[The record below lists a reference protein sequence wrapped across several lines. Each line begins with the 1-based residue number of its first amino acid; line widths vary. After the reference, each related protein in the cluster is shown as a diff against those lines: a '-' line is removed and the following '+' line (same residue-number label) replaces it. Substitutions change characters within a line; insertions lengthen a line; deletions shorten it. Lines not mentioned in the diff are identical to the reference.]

1 VKLPVVSGRRVI
13 KLLTKIGF
21 RVVGR
26 RGSHVRMKKRNRKA
40 VIIVV
45 PDHQELAR
53 GTLKSIMRKANL
65 TSEELAKPLQED

>member
-1 VKLPVVSGRRVI
+1 
-13 KLLTKIGF
+13 
-21 RVVGR
+21 
-26 RGSHVRMKKRNRKA
+26 MKKRNRKA